1 MTLSMVVG
9 ATHINQ
15 KTRKCP
21 TDMLTGQTD
30 GGNFWR
36 KSFFFHV
43 CSDLYQ
49 FDENCNIA
57 LLVNLDI
64 QKHYSK
70 S

>member
-1 MTLSMVVG
+1 
-9 ATHINQ
+9 
-15 KTRKCP
+15 
-21 TDMLTGQTD
+21 MLTGQTD

-49 FDENCNIA
+49 FDENYNIV
-57 LLVNLDI
+57 LLVNFDI

>member
-1 MTLSMVVG
+1 
-9 ATHINQ
+9 
-15 KTRKCP
+15 
-21 TDMLTGQTD
+21 MLTGQTD

-36 KSFFFHV
+36 KSFFSHV

-49 FDENCNIA
+49 FDENCNIV

-70 S
+70 SESFLYFSSRSHVNFTH

>member
-1 MTLSMVVG
+1 
-9 ATHINQ
+9 
-15 KTRKCP
+15 
-21 TDMLTGQTD
+21 MLTGQTD

-36 KSFFFHV
+36 KSFFSHV

-49 FDENCNIA
+49 FDENCNIV